1 MKAAIFRGMR
11 KIDITDAPKPKPN
24 PNEVLIKVR
33 YCGIC
38 GSDVGSYKTGTYEEG
53 LIIGHEFSGKIVELG
68 REVGGWQL
76 GDRVV
81 ANGVRPCGK
90 CYFCRHN
97 RPSLCDNLQMCGV
110 SFDGGFAE
118 FVKVPSDILYKIPES
133 ISDEEA
139 TLIDPLSN
147 CIHAV
152 RHSSLQLGD
161 RVLIVGAGPIGLL
174 TLQCVKEA
182 GASAVYVS
190 EVSDKRRS
198 MAQKLGAA
206 AAYDPS
212 KDNLYVK
219 MDEVTGGTGPDVL
232 FECAGTPHT
241 LREAVTLVRKGGQVF
256 VISICE
262 EPVEADFMTPVLN
275 ELDIR
280 GSYCGYEEY
289 PYAIDFIARKRVDV
303 KSLISD
309 VIPLEYLVDR
319 GFEVLAKPRTE
330 AVKIIAKI
338 S

>member
-1 MKAAIFRGMR
+1 LKAAVFRGVR
-11 KIDITDAPKPKPN
+11 RIDIADVPKPKPDA
-24 PNEVLIKVR
+24 NEALVKVK

-53 LIIGHEFSGKIVELG
+53 LIIGHEFSGEIVELG
-68 REVGGWQL
+68 QEVAGWKL
-76 GDRVV
+76 GDRVI
-81 ANGVRPCGK
+81 ANGVRPCGR

-133 ISDEEA
+133 VSDEEA
-139 TLIDPLSN
+139 TLVDPLSN

-152 RHSSLQLGD
+152 RYSALQLGD
-161 RVLIVGAGPIGLL
+161 SVLIVGAGPIGLL
-174 TLQCVKEA
+174 VLQCVRHA
-182 GASAVYVS
+182 GAGAVYVS

-198 MAQKLGAA
+198 MAQKLGATA
-206 AAYDPS
+206 SYDPS
-212 KDNLYVK
+212 KENLYVK
-219 MDEVTGGTGPDVL
+219 MDEVTGGRGPDVL

-289 PYAIDFIARKRVDV
+289 PVAIDFIAKKRVDV

-309 VIPLEYLVDR
+309 VIPLDQLVEK